1 MHSAAPHCCRA
12 SSECLYLILFLLKPL
27 SGWQEGP
34 SLNPKPKNPRGDGGS
49 SSACFSTG
57 ADKSIE
63 QQVNLLNRFKASSGH
78 IYSLEVQ
85 DT

>member
-12 SSECLYLILFLLKPL
+12 SSECLYLIIFFFLKPL

-49 SSACFSTG
+49 SSVFFR
-57 ADKSIE
+57 
-63 QQVNLLNRFKASSGH
+63 QVPTNLLNNK
-78 IYSLEVQ
+78 
-85 DT
+85 